1 MDSRLAREAEAALLE
16 TMRSMTPEQRL
27 NAFLE
32 HCQLVM
38 ELYNAGRQHRAQTS
52 KGVGEK

>member
-1 MDSRLAREAEAALLE
+1 MESRLAREAEAALLE
-16 TMRSMTPEQRL
+16 TMRRMTPEQRL

-38 ELYNAGRQHRAQTS
+38 ELYNAGRAHRESIAQ
-52 KGVGEK
+52 GRR